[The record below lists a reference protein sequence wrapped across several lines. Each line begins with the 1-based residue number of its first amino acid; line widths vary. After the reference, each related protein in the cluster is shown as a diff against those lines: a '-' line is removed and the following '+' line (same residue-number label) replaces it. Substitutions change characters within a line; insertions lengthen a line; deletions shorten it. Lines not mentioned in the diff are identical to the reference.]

1 MYENRASKDLCVAL
15 STASVRNK
23 LVLKLFLKSVQE
35 LELAMTANTPRILL
49 ENHQQ
54 NNYYNQ
60 VILKNKTV
68 LNRLS

>member
-1 MYENRASKDLCVAL
+1 MYENRASKDLCEAL

-35 LELAMTANTPRILL
+35 LELAMTANTPHILL